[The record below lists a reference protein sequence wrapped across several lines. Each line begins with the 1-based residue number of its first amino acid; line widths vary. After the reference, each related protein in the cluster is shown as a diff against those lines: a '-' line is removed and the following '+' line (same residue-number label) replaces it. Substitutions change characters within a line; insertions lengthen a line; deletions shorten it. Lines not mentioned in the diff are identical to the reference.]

1 MELHRIRR
9 FALSALLACSPAF
22 AVAAEPEP
30 APTAQ
35 VQAEI
40 DALLANDV
48 AVLFEAN
55 RRDGL
60 AEFARE
66 WQAARERRRGADKHM
81 DENFKALQAETSPFG
96 RTWTLL
102 LDDEGTEVLVREWH
116 AELTG
121 PRGAAAP
128 GTLSVGIAG
137 LFGKAMADPEQ
148 TPQQRATM
156 LDAMRAAQA
165 WAMRV
170 DFSDPE
176 RLRRAVGALAK
187 AVRDT
192 GVDDP
197 AAFADL
203 PFEDAL
209 LHMGDFLAAAKAMAL
224 AYDLD
229 IDAILRSHRVREVM
243 REGDQATLES
253 RIVVFDVPLEFR
265 STVVLRDGQW
275 IEAQRARI
283 EDERA
288 RRGTSEDAITREV
301 RERPT
306 FGPQQAFPLER
317 RPEPAPRKD

>member
-9 FALSALLACSPAF
+9 FAFAALIACGPTVALAI
-22 AVAAEPEP
+22 EPEP
-30 APTAQ
+30 SPVAQ
-35 VQAEI
+35 AQAEV

-48 AVLFEAN
+48 AALFEAN

-60 AEFARE
+60 AQFARQWE
-66 WQAARERRRGADKHM
+66 ADRERRRSDAA
-81 DENFKALQAETSPFG
+81 KARPAMPDSM
-96 RTWTLL
+96 RRAWTLL

-137 LFGKAMADPEQ
+137 LFGKAMADPAQ
-148 TPQQRATM
+148 TPAQRATM
-156 LDAMRAAQA
+156 LDGMRAAQA

-170 DFSDPE
+170 DFTDPE
-176 RLRRAVGALAK
+176 RLRTAVGALAK

-192 GVDDP
+192 GLDDP

-209 LHMGDFLAAAKAMAL
+209 LHMSDFLAATKAMAL

-229 IDAILRSHRVREVM
+229 VDAILRSHRVREVL
-243 REGDQATLES
+243 REGDQATLEAQ
-253 RIVVFDVPLEFR
+253 VTLFGVPIMQR
-265 STVVLRDGQW
+265 TTVVLRDGQW
-275 IEAQRARI
+275 IDAKRARF
-283 EDERA
+283 EAERT
-288 RRGTSEDAITREV
+288 RRGTSEDAVTREV
-301 RERPT
+301 REQPT
-306 FGPQQAFPLER
+306 FGPQPASPVER
-317 RPEPAPRKD
+317 RPESVPRED